1 MENHAKEIGARIKS
15 KRASRKIT
23 QRALAEKVDISA
35 SAINKF
41 EKGEKK
47 PSTAVLLRIAEQL
60 DTTTDYLLLGINED
74 EVSVAFRG
82 FSKLS
87 DQDKDIVRNLLNSL
101 QEKNKEEKN

>member
-1 MENHAKEIGARIKS
+1 MENFATEIGARIKN
-15 KRASRKIT
+15 KRANLKIT
-23 QRALAEKVDISA
+23 QRGLAEKVGISA

-47 PSTAVLLRIAEQL
+47 PSTTVLLKIAEVL
-60 DTTTDYLLLGINED
+60 DTTTDYMLLGTKED

-87 DQDKDIVRNLLNSL
+87 DKDKDIVRNLLGSL
-101 QEKNKEEKN
+101 QEKNKEENK